1 MPRKATSK
9 SKIQLEDTEEHI
21 FKLNHLD
28 SHFANLIVNLVGR
41 KDHELWMAAALT
53 SQAVQQRHV
62 CLDLNSTANRKID
75 LNAEGSK
82 TLQCPLLEDW
92 VSSLRNSEA
101 VGSPGEYRPLIM
113 DSANR
118 VYLYRYWQ
126 YEKQVA
132 DFVIS
137 RISCPTDKVNREK
150 LRQGIHRL
158 FTKKNNRGTD
168 WQVIA
173 GLSAMKHRFIMITG
187 GPGTGKTSTVVKIL
201 VLLLEHCKD
210 LRVAV
215 AAPTGKAAARLQ
227 QSIRSI
233 KNQIDCSSTI
243 RDILP
248 TEATTIHRL
257 LGASK
262 ETTRYLFNKDHLLP
276 YDVVVVDE
284 ASMIDLPLMAKLVE
298 ALSKQ
303 TRLILLGDVD
313 QLSSVMSGTVLG
325 QLCDKTAGAFFSKE
339 FVNQAREVLGVTTEL
354 KPIGTPNV
362 TLPDLVV
369 TLNQSYRFKEGS
381 GIDKFSKE
389 VNQGNAQPALGILL
403 DTQLPDITWKE
414 VPNKKMLKDYL
425 ETVILEKGTNYLKA
439 NSIEERWE
447 LFNQFQILC
456 THSKG
461 IGGVETVNRLAENI
475 LEQAGLIRPR
485 GYWYQGQPILI
496 TQNDHQLKVFNGDIG
511 LVFPTKDDTRNRED
525 VLKAFFPLG
534 GGQFRSIPLRQL
546 PNHQPA
552 YAITVHRS
560 QGSEFDRILLV
571 LPTYS
576 SPLLTRELIYTA
588 VTRARKGADIWGT
601 QSILQEAI
609 EQQVNRQSGLKDA
622 LTNFQPDFLSI
633 KNN

>member
-1 MPRKATSK
+1 MSRKQISE
-9 SKIQLEDTEEHI
+9 SNIQSEDAEEYI
-21 FKLNHLD
+21 AELNHLD
-28 SHFANLIVNLVGR
+28 RYFADLIVNLVGR
-41 KDHELWMAAALT
+41 KHHELWMAAALA

-62 CLDLNSTANRKID
+62 CLNLNSVANKKIN
-75 LNAEGSK
+75 LNAKGSK
-82 TLQCPLLEDW
+82 KLQCPHLEDW

-118 VYLYRYWQ
+118 LYLYRYWQ

-137 RISCPTDKVNREK
+137 RIGCPTDKVNQEK
-150 LRQGIHRL
+150 LCQGIHRL
-158 FTKKNNRGTD
+158 FTKKNNQKTN
-168 WQVIA
+168 WQAVA
-173 GLSAMKHRFIMITG
+173 GLSAMKHRFVMITG

-201 VLLLEHCKD
+201 VLLLEHCKG
-210 LRVAV
+210 LQLAV

-227 QSIRSI
+227 ESIRSI
-233 KNQIDCSSTI
+233 KNQIDCSSSI
-243 RDILP
+243 REILP

-262 ETTRYLFNKDHLLP
+262 GTTRYLFNKNHPLP

-298 ALSKQ
+298 ALKKQ

-339 FVNQAREVLGVTTEL
+339 FVDQAREVLGVTTEL
-354 KPIGTPNV
+354 KTIETRNA

-381 GIDKFSKE
+381 GIDKFSRE
-389 VNQGNAQPALGILL
+389 VNQGNAQPALTILL
-403 DTQLPDITWKE
+403 DRQLPDINWKE
-414 VPNKKMLKDYL
+414 TPNNIMLKDYL
-425 ETVILEKGTNYLKA
+425 ETIILEKGTKYLKA
-439 NSIEERWE
+439 TSIEEKWE

-475 LEQAGLIRPR
+475 LERAGLIRPQ
-485 GYWYQGQPILI
+485 GYWYEGQPILI
-496 TQNDHQLKVFNGDIG
+496 TQNDHHLKVFNGDIG
-511 LVFPTKDDTRNRED
+511 LVFSAREDTRNKENI
-525 VLKAFFPLG
+525 LQAFFPLG
-534 GGQFRSIPLRQL
+534 SGQFRGIPLRQL
-546 PNHQPA
+546 PNHQTA

-571 LPTYS
+571 LPMYS

-601 QSILQEAI
+601 QSILMEAI
-609 EQQVNRQSGLKDA
+609 EQQVNRQSGLRDSLKK
-622 LTNFQPDFLSI
+622 FQPDFFY
-633 KNN
+633 KQ

>member
-1 MPRKATSK
+1 MPRKETSK
-9 SKIQLEDTEEHI
+9 SKIQSEDTEEQI
-21 FKLNHLD
+21 LKLNYLD
-28 SHFANLIVNLVGR
+28 RHFADLIVNLVGR
-41 KDHELWMAAALT
+41 KDHELWIAAALA
-53 SQAVQQRHV
+53 SQAVQQQHV
-62 CLDLNSTANRKID
+62 CLDLNLTANRKID
-75 LNAEGSK
+75 LNAKGPK
-82 TLQCPLLEDW
+82 KLQCPRLEEW
-92 VSSLRNSEA
+92 VSSLKNSEA

-118 VYLYRYWQ
+118 LYLYRYWQ

-137 RISCPTDKVNREK
+137 RIGCPTDKVDQEK

-158 FTKKNNRGTD
+158 FTKKNNRETD
-168 WQVIA
+168 WQAVA
-173 GLSAMKHRFIMITG
+173 GLSAMRHRFVMITG

-201 VLLLEHCKD
+201 VLLLEHYKD

-215 AAPTGKAAARLQ
+215 AAQAGIAAARLQ
-227 QSIRSI
+227 ESIRSI
-233 KNQIDCSSTI
+233 KNQIDCPSSI

-262 ETTRYLFNKDHLLP
+262 GATRYPFNKDHPLP
-276 YDVVVVDE
+276 YDIVVVDE

-313 QLSSVMSGTVLG
+313 QLSSVGSGTVLS

-339 FVNQAREVLGVTTEL
+339 FIDHASEVLGVTTEL
-354 KPIGTPNV
+354 KTIGATNV

-381 GIDKFSKE
+381 GIDKFSRE
-389 VNQGNAQPALGILL
+389 VNQGNAQPALAILL
-403 DTQLPDITWKE
+403 DRQLVDITWKE

-425 ETVILEKGTNYLKA
+425 ETVILEKGANYLKA
-439 NSIEERWE
+439 TSIEEKWK

-475 LEQAGLIRPR
+475 LKQAGLIRPR
-485 GYWYQGQPILI
+485 SYWYQGQPILI

-511 LVFPTKDDTRNRED
+511 LVFSARDDTRNRED
-525 VLKAFFPLG
+525 VLQAFFPLG
-534 GGQFRSIPLRQL
+534 DGQFRSIPLRQL
-546 PNHQPA
+546 PNHQTA

-588 VTRARKGADIWGT
+588 VTRARKEAEIVGT

-609 EQQVNRQSGLKDA
+609 EQQVNRQSGLRDA
-622 LTNFQPDFLSI
+622 LTNL
-633 KNN
+633 